1 MCSVLDWRDKKIVYR
16 RFRVYL
22 VSAYYFRYASL
33 YFCCA
38 IEPEDNE
45 LLTLEVMHRYVEIL
59 DRYFGSVCEL
69 DIIFHFEKAYYVL
82 DELVLCGEMQE
93 SSKDDIL
100 RDVDAQDLLQEKDC
114 RTKEEQEDLLVIDV
128 SDL

>member
-1 MCSVLDWRDKKIVYR
+1 MCSVLDWRDKKVVYR
-16 RFRVYL
+16 
-22 VSAYYFRYASL
+22 RYASL
-33 YFCCA
+33 YFCCVV
-38 IEPEDNE
+38 EPEDNE
-45 LLTLEVMHRYVEIL
+45 LITLEIMHRYVEIL

-93 SSKDDIL
+93 TSKDGIL

-114 RTKEEQEDLLVIDV
+114 KTKEEQEDLIVIDV